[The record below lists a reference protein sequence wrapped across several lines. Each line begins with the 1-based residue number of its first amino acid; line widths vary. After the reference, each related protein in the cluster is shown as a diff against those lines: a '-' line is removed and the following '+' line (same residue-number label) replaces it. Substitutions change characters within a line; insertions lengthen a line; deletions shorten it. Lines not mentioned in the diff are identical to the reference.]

1 MPNARDLA
9 DLELTQAEMHHMIDA
24 AADRAIAHIGSLGE
38 QPASGD
44 VHAEALARALREPV
58 PDQPADVDE
67 LIEGYFGEWLPRS
80 FTAPGPGYLAFIP
93 GGGLYPAA
101 VADFIADTT
110 NRFTGVWQAAP
121 ALLQL
126 EANALDWLRDWMQFP
141 ETTRGL
147 FTTGGS
153 MANFNAILCARE
165 RLHPDHV
172 RSATMYTS
180 SHAHH
185 SVVKSAKLAG

>member
-1 MPNARDLA
+1 MPTNDLA
-9 DLELTQAEMHHMIDA
+9 NLELSEADMRRMIEDA
-24 AADRAIAHIGSLGE
+24 AARAIAHIVRLGE
-38 QPASGD
+38 QPACGD
-44 VHAEALARALREPV
+44 VQAASLARALREEIPEH
-58 PDQPADVDE
+58 PAD
-67 LIEGYFGEWLPRS
+67 FGALMDRFFAEWLPRS

-101 VADFIADTT
+101 VADFLADTT

-141 ETTRGL
+141 QTARGL

-165 RLHPDHV
+165 RLDPDAV
-172 RSATMYTS
+172 RSGTLYTS
-180 SHAHH
+180 SQVHH
-185 SVVKSAKLAG
+185 SVLKSARLAGI